1 MHIKYLFLSAA
12 IVLFLPACD
21 TQTVAQTGIPQPP
34 PVSMERTGYLS
45 SKKLDETSGM
55 QASHAHS
62 GDFFVHNDDGKPR
75 IYVIDQTGKD
85 LGKLAIKPAKNKD
98 WEDITSVPVGAG
110 RWLVAGDI
118 GDNFAKRKHITLYFV
133 EEPQPDQDGNYSGR
147 LQVEHKLQLTYPDGP
162 RDCEAMSY
170 DPLGKQI
177 LFLTKRD
184 KPSHIYAVD
193 LQTALEQDEAELE
206 FLGTLTVLRPPTISD
221 RAKWGGRTEWISQPT
236 GFDISPDGTEAA
248 IITYRSLY
256 RYRREADENWL
267 TALQRKPEEVVGPPA
282 KQNEAVTYSTDG
294 NSIFVVTEKQPAPIY
309 RFQFVDD
316 EG

>member
-1 MHIKYLFLSAA
+1 MQIRILFLSAA
-12 IVLFLPACD
+12 FLLLLSACD
-21 TQTVAQTGIPQPP
+21 IQTDEQAEISPPP

-45 SKKLDETSGM
+45 AKKLDETSGM
-55 QASHAHS
+55 QASYAHG
-62 GDFFVHNDDGKPR
+62 GDLFVHNDDGKPR
-75 IYVIDQTGKD
+75 IYVIDQSGKD
-85 LGKLAIKPAKNKD
+85 LGKLAVKLAKNKD
-98 WEDITSVPVGAG
+98 WEDITSVPVGAE

-133 EEPQPDQDGNYSGR
+133 EEPQRDEDGSYSGR
-147 LQVEHKLQLTYPDGP
+147 LDVEHKLELTYPDGP

-193 LQTALEQDEAELE
+193 LQTALNEDEAELE

-256 RYRREADENWL
+256 RYRREADEDWL

-309 RFQFVDD
+309 RFNFKQ
-316 EG
+316 